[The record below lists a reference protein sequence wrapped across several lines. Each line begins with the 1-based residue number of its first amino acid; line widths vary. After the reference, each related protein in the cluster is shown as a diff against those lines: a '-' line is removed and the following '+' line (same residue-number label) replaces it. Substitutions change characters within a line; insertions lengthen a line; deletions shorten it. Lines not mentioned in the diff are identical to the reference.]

1 MINLPQKFVPLLP
14 KIAAISSQLIPDVI
28 QQKTIELAINKVL
41 KEQLTDGELDFLEH
55 AFLEIKVTDIKRSW
69 FFTVIDE
76 EIKVSN
82 DQRHSESASD
92 VVISGEF
99 NSFVLMAS
107 QTIDPDTLFFKRKLL
122 IEGDVELGLAI
133 KNMLDRIE
141 LSQLPDLLTKPI
153 VAYAQYL

>member
-1 MINLPQKFVPLLP
+1 MINLPKKLVPLLP
-14 KIAAISSQLIPDVI
+14 KIAAITSQIIPDVI

-41 KEQLTDGELDFLEH
+41 KEQLSDGELDFLEH
-55 AFLEIKVTDIKRSW
+55 VFLEIKVTDVQCSW

-82 DQRHSESASD
+82 DQPHSD

-107 QTIDPDTLFFKRKLL
+107 QTVDPDTLFFKRKLL

-133 KNMLDRIE
+133 KNMLDRVE